1 MILVKLFFK
10 LVMPMLGK
18 LTQLDRMLAL
28 LMALLVVVMAL
39 LVVVM
44 ALLVVVMALLVVVM
58 AYSKFANL
66 ELVDAKS

>member
-44 ALLVVVMALLVVVM
+44 A
-58 AYSKFANL
+58 
-66 ELVDAKS
+66 